1 MERTFKSRTPKS
13 HREPAPQSEAR
24 SSPFDPMS
32 TEAVV
37 RDLQSVLSAAVARL
51 HEAIRCEHVTA
62 WALRESGEPYV
73 VAASF
78 EGDPPAEPTREAFEL
93 LCTFSGAVDLLEP
106 GHPEEIHQL
115 AERLSCSA
123 AAPVVASDG
132 APMAVL
138 LIGGGSEATSP
149 VRPRTLGALD
159 AARRRLEAPLAAA
172 FAMGRLREVD
182 EEVCRLDRL
191 AALGSLASEIAHEVR
206 NPLVSIKTFLQ
217 LLPERRDD
225 PEFFTSFL
233 DIASEEL
240 RRMERLLDVVLD
252 QARPRVVDVG
262 GAAVDVAAVLES
274 VTALV
279 RHRAIKRGI
288 SLAFDAATD
297 LPPVAIEDDALRQ
310 TLLNLTLNAIDATP
324 DHGAVSLRATGDA
337 TGVTIAVTDSGPGIP
352 EELRGR
358 VFEPFFSTRSNRS
371 GGLGLAI
378 TRRVVEGARGTIAV
392 AESKSGGSEFRVWI
406 PSGDGG

>member
-1 MERTFKSRTPKS
+1 MPS
-13 HREPAPQSEAR
+13 
-24 SSPFDPMS
+24 
-32 TEAVV
+32 EAVV
-37 RDLQSVLSAAVARL
+37 RDLQSVLSAAVGRL
-51 HEAIRCEHVTA
+51 HEEIGCEHVTA

-78 EGDPPAEPTREAFEL
+78 AGSPPPEPVREAFDL
-93 LCTFSGAVDLLEP
+93 LCTLSAPVDLLEP
-106 GHPEEIHQL
+106 GHPEELRHL

-123 AAPVVASDG
+123 AAPIVANDG

-138 LIGGGSEATSP
+138 LIGGSSEAASP
-149 VRPRTLGALD
+149 VRPRALAALD
-159 AARRRLEAPLAAA
+159 AARRRLETPLAAA
-172 FAMGRLREVD
+172 FAMGRLRDID

-233 DIASEEL
+233 EIASDEL

-252 QARPRVVDVG
+252 QARPGSVDVG
-262 GAAVDVAAVLES
+262 GAAVDVAAVVES

-324 DHGAVSLRATGDA
+324 DDGAVWLRATADA
-337 TGVTIAVTDSGPGIP
+337 TGVTIAVADSGPGIP

-358 VFEPFFSTRSNRS
+358 VFEPFFSTRSDHS

-392 AESKSGGSEFRVWI
+392 AESKSGGGEFRVWL
-406 PSGDGG
+406 PANGDGG